1 MLGSGTVS
9 VAALIW
15 NSAVKLGRSN
25 VAARKN
31 DPEQAA
37 GDASPKAQ
45 GFGSCEMLVEKVFH
59 CVPAMP

>member
-1 MLGSGTVS
+1 
-9 VAALIW
+9 LIW